1 MTEEKDGAKP
11 AQEKKKKAKPR
22 FLQKK
27 GRPPGC
33 AGCKK
38 F

>member
-1 MTEEKDGAKP
+1 MAEENNGAQPEDK
-11 AQEKKKKAKPR
+11 KKKKAKPR

-27 GRPPGC
+27 GRPPSC